1 MAAAYPISFLPYTH
15 NQILHAVNLGS
26 LPAWFSLL
34 VLPRW
39 HMTRKITAAVAVA
52 FLLRH
57 PAKILPVLGTNSL
70 ERIAKISDAT
80 KVNLTR
86 VQWFQLYEA
95 ALGREVA

>member
-39 HMTRKITAAVAVA
+39 HMTRKIAAAPIMLPLPYRSPPARVVLASMGGMAVA
-52 FLLRH
+52 
-57 PAKILPVLGTNSL
+57 T
-70 ERIAKISDAT
+70 
-80 KVNLTR
+80 
-86 VQWFQLYEA
+86 
-95 ALGREVA
+95 